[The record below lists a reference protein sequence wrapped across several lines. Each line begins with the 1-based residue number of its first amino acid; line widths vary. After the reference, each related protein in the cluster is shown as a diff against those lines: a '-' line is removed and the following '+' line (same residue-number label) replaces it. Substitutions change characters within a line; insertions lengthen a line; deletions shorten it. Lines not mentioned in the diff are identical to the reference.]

1 MSIIIFYGK
10 LKYMRLALIIFI
22 LFLGFAP
29 VSYAKVLPRFA
40 TKSNSNAKAVK
51 ASTSISVS
59 PKLRSDRKA
68 LTVYFSN
75 LQAARQVT
83 YTLMYQT
90 NGKEEGVSGSISG
103 SVGNTSREL
112 LFGTCSSGVCR
123 YHTGITNMRLE
134 ILTELTSGKKTLKK
148 YKIKL

>member
-10 LKYMRLALIIFI
+10 LKYMRLTIIIFI

-29 VSYAKVLPRFA
+29 LSYAKILPRFA
-40 TKSNSNAKAVK
+40 TNVKSSGKSVK
-51 ASTSISVS
+51 APTGILIS
-59 PKLRSDRKA
+59 PKLRTDRKA

-75 LQAARQVT
+75 LQAAKQVT

-90 NGKEEGVSGSISG
+90 NGKEEGVRGSISG
-103 SVGNTSREL
+103 SVGSANREL

-123 YHTGITNMRLE
+123 YHAGITDMRLE

-148 YKIKL
+148 YKIKV

>member
-1 MSIIIFYGK
+1 MRLGFIVFVLSVNFLILAPLSYGK
-10 LKYMRLALIIFI
+10 L
-22 LFLGFAP
+22 
-29 VSYAKVLPRFA
+29 LPRFA
-40 TKSNSNAKAVK
+40 SKAKSAGKSAVVY
-51 ASTSISVS
+51 SGVSIS

-75 LQAARQVT
+75 LQVARQVT

-103 SVGNTSREL
+103 SVGNTNREL

-148 YKIKL
+148 YKIKV